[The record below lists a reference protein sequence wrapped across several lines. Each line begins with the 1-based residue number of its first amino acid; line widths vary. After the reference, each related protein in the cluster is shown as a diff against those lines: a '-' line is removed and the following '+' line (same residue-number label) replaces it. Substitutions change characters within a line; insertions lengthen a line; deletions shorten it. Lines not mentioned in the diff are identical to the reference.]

1 MLKTH
6 FRFQKKNRHIVAAAN
21 FFLLSLPNPVLLQ
34 WQLKIIVPFLNY
46 IFLNIVELVYILK
59 MHEILATA
67 R

>member
-6 FRFQKKNRHIVAAAN
+6 FRFQKKGRHIVTAAKI
-21 FFLLSLPNPVLLQ
+21 FLLSLPNPVLLQ

-46 IFLNIVELVYILK
+46 IFLNIVELVHILK
-59 MHEILATA
+59 MREILATA